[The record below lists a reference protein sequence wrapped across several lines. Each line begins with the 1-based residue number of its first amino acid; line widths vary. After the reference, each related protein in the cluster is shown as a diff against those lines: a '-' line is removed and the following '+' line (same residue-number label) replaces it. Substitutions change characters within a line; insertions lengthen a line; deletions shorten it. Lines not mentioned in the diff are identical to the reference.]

1 MSVRDIHRAM
11 AALTP
16 QQRALFARRL
26 EESGWSSGVQEI
38 LPRPATGAPVVT
50 SLMQQRLWILG
61 EMEPGNPFYNLPLLC
76 FRLTGRPE
84 PRDRLP
90 AALARCFLEIE
101 RRHESLR
108 TVFAPGEPFPLQVI
122 LPPGERPFPLID
134 LSALPAERRE
144 PAAWE
149 LAREEGRQ
157 PFDLGAGPLWR
168 TSLLRLAS
176 DREAGD
182 HLLLVTM
189 HHIISDAWSL
199 GVFYRELGALY
210 AAFVRG
216 LPSPLP
222 EPQIQYA
229 DFALW
234 QREQLQGERLAGEI
248 GFWREQLAGIPDL
261 LELPTDRPRP
271 TPRTFDGERLTT
283 WFSPALAD
291 GIAALSARS
300 GASLYM
306 TLLAA
311 FAVILHRWTGQDDI
325 VLGAPVAGRT
335 HVATETLIGFFV
347 NTVAFRV
354 RLGGDPAFQEV
365 VAHTR
370 NTVLD
375 VYEHQELPFDKLVE
389 ELNPRRNPAW
399 SPVFQAMISLQ
410 NTPTPDLVMPGLR
423 VEMLGINTGTSQ
435 TDLIVFAGM
444 ERGKLGLLHL
454 EYNTDLFDKVTMQRM
469 EGHLLRL
476 LAGAVADAGQRLSLL
491 PMLSAAEMHQLAD
504 LSSAGALPAP
514 ASTLHGR
521 FAAQARQR
529 PTAVALSDGSFS
541 LTYAELERRAN
552 ALAHHLRGLGVE
564 PETRVGLCTERGPEM
579 IIALLGILKAG
590 GAYVPLDPFYP
601 QERLEFLL
609 DDALGGQENPL
620 VLVGE
625 GLLGRLPETGQTG
638 KSPVHTVRLSR
649 DLLKAEADRPPAG
662 SPVADQAAYVI
673 YTSGSTGRPK
683 GVLNTHAS
691 VLGFLAG
698 TWSRSGVTAGDVWT
712 QFHSFV
718 FDFSVWE
725 IFGSLLSGGR
735 LVIVPRE
742 VARSPRSF
750 LNLLAAEGV
759 TLLNQTP
766 AALYQLAAE
775 PPPAAPLALRAVLS
789 GGETLDLRRLA
800 AWWPTLQGDQSDRIG
815 LFNVYGITETTV
827 LSTARPVGRGE
838 IETGPR
844 IGWPLPGV
852 SLHLLGPRGETVPL
866 GVAGEIHLGGSGL
879 ARGYLKRPELTAE
892 RFVPDPFAALPGV
905 RLYRSGDLARRLP
918 DGDLE
923 YLGRIDRQVKVRGFR
938 IELGEVEAALVR
950 HPAVRACAA
959 DLREVAPGDRGI
971 VAWLV
976 PADPSPS
983 SQPAPEPAEL
993 RAFLEASLPA
1003 HMIPAVF
1010 TPIAALPL
1018 MPSGKV
1024 DRKALPAPERSGAG
1038 GAEKAPP
1045 RTPLEASLAELWCE
1059 LLGLDQAGKVGRDDD
1074 FFALGGHSLLAT
1086 RLTSRLRDRL
1096 QVEVPAQLVFQ
1107 TPRLADLAAALEQVR
1122 ESGVRPQAPALTAMP
1137 RLPRRPRRAV

>member
-1 MSVRDIHRAM
+1 MVPFGVARPAMSVRDIHRAM

-26 EESGWSSGVQEI
+26 EESGWSGGVQEI

-76 FRLTGRPE
+76 FRLTGCLE
-84 PRDRLP
+84 P

-108 TVFAPGEPFPLQVI
+108 TVFAPGDPFPLQVI
-122 LPPGERPFPLID
+122 LPAGERAFPLID

-144 PAAWE
+144 VTAWE
-149 LAREEGRQ
+149 LAREEGRL
-157 PFDLGAGPLWR
+157 PFDLGEGPLWR

-176 DREAGD
+176 DRKAED

-199 GVFYRELGALY
+199 GVFYRELSALY

-234 QREQLQGERLAGEI
+234 QREQLQGERLAGELD
-248 GFWREQLAGIPDL
+248 FWREQLTGVPDL

-283 WFSPALAD
+283 WFSPELAD

-311 FAVILHRWTGQDDI
+311 FATILHRWTGQDDI

-354 RLGGDPAFQEV
+354 RLGGDPVFQEV
-365 VAHTR
+365 IARTR

-399 SPVFQAMISLQ
+399 SPIFQAMISLQ
-410 NTPTPDLVMPGLR
+410 NTPTPDLVMPELK

-444 ERGKLGLLHL
+444 DRGKLGLLHL

-476 LAGAVADAGQRLSLL
+476 LAGAVADSRQRLADL
-491 PMLSAAEMHQLAD
+491 PMLSAAEAHQVAD
-504 LSSAGALPAP
+504 LSSTKELPASG
-514 ASTLHGR
+514 ATNATVHGL

-529 PTAVALSDGSFS
+529 PTAVALTDGSLS

-552 ALAHHLRGLGVE
+552 ALAHHLRRLGIRSE
-564 PETRVGLCTERGPEM
+564 KRVGLCAERGVEM

-601 QERLEFLL
+601 EERLAFLL
-609 DDALGGQENPL
+609 DDALGENPL

-625 GLLGRLPETGQTG
+625 GLLGRLPESA
-638 KSPVHTVRLSR
+638 KNPARTVRLSR
-649 DLLKAEADRPPAG
+649 DLLKMEAEHPPIG
-662 SPVADQAAYVI
+662 STQPDNAAYVI
-673 YTSGSTGRPK
+673 YTSGSTGLPK
-683 GVLNTHAS
+683 GVLNIHAN
-691 VLGFLAG
+691 VLSFLAAS
-698 TWSRSGVTAGDVWT
+698 WSRFGVTVGDVWT

-742 VARSPRSF
+742 VARSARSF
-750 LNLLAAEGV
+750 LDLLAKEGV

-775 PPPAAPLALRAVLS
+775 PPAEKPLALRAVLI

-800 AWWPTLQGDQSDRIG
+800 AWQEAHQGRFG
-815 LFNVYGITETTV
+815 LFNAYGITETTV
-827 LSTARPVGRGE
+827 LSTARPIARGE
-838 IETGPR
+838 LETGPR
-844 IGWPLPGV
+844 IGWPLAGI

-866 GVAGEIHLGGSGL
+866 GVAGEIHLGGAGL
-879 ARGYLKRPELTAE
+879 ARGYLRRPELTAE
-892 RFVPDPFAALPGV
+892 RFVPDPFSALAGA

-971 VAWLV
+971 AAWLV
-976 PADPSPS
+976 PADASRPL
-983 SQPAPEPAEL
+983 PEPAEL

-1003 HMIPAVF
+1003 HMVPSLF
-1010 TPIAALPL
+1010 MPIAALPL
-1018 MPSGKV
+1018 SPSGKV
-1024 DRKALPAPERSGAG
+1024 DRKALPAPERGAFG
-1038 GAEKAPP
+1038 GQSADKAAPS
-1045 RTPLEASLAELWCE
+1045 TPLEESLAELWRE
-1059 LLGLDQAGKVGRDDD
+1059 LLGIDQAAQVGRDDD

-1096 QVEVPAQLVFQ
+1096 QVEVPPQLVFQ
-1107 TPRLADLAAALEQVR
+1107 SPRLADLAAALEQVR
-1122 ESGVRPQAPALTAMP
+1122 ETGVKPQGPALTAMP
-1137 RLPRRPRRAV
+1137 RRARRGV